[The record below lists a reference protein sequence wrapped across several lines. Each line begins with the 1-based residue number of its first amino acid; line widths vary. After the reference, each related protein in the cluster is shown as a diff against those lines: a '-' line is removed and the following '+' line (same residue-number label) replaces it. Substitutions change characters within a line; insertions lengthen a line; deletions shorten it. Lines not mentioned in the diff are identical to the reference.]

1 MKKTRDKVLE
11 ALATLQTA
19 TVSELAD
26 HVAVNPITIRHHL
39 GTLEAE
45 NLITSSEQRHGVG
58 RPRMIYRLTAQ
69 GSERFPVNFK
79 RLTENLLNS
88 IESLYGPQA
97 RVDILSQVGR
107 KMADFYR
114 AQLTGDDI
122 SEKLSGFSRLM
133 SREGYQIEWELQD
146 TIVTIHNATCP
157 YHHFEKI
164 HPYFCQLDQSLFSE
178 ILQKELTF
186 QGCLAEKN
194 SSCSF
199 EFEVKND

>member
-26 HVAVNPITIRHHL
+26 HLAVNPITIRHHL

-45 NLITSSEQRHGVG
+45 NLITCSEQRHGVG

-88 IESLYGPQA
+88 IESQ
-97 RVDILSQVGR
+97 
-107 KMADFYR
+107 
-114 AQLTGDDI
+114 
-122 SEKLSGFSRLM
+122 
-133 SREGYQIEWELQD
+133 
-146 TIVTIHNATCP
+146 
-157 YHHFEKI
+157 
-164 HPYFCQLDQSLFSE
+164 
-178 ILQKELTF
+178 
-186 QGCLAEKN
+186 
-194 SSCSF
+194 
-199 EFEVKND
+199 

>member
-1 MKKTRDKVLE
+1 MKRTRDKVLE

-45 NLITSSEQRHGVG
+45 NLITRSEQRHGVG
-58 RPRMIYRLTAQ
+58 RPRMIYRLTAL

-97 RVDILSQVGR
+97 RVEILSQVGR

-114 AQLTGDDI
+114 DQLPKDDI
-122 SEKLSGFSRLM
+122 HEKLSAFSRLM
-133 SREGYQIEWELQD
+133 SKEGYQIEWELQD
-146 TIVTIHNATCP
+146 NIVTIHNAACP

-164 HPYFCQLDQSLFSE
+164 HPDFCQLDQSLFSE
-178 ILQKELTF
+178 VLEKDLNF
-186 QGCLAEKN
+186 HGCIADKN

-199 EFEVKND
+199 EFEV